1 MTLKK
6 QLLNQ
11 LQQVIEQDLATLTA
25 SARTAAIEATHEE
38 SRPENKYDT
47 RGLEASYLA
56 GAQNARAAELV
67 TILEHVRN
75 TIPRTFSESDPI
87 APTAV
92 VELETEGGAVTRL
105 FLVRMGAGYTLTVET
120 KKYVTVT
127 TQSPLGQALLGKLTG
142 DAVTLTTGR
151 ETKEYEIVRVS

>member
-1 MTLKK
+1 MTIKI

-56 GAQNARAAELV
+56 GAQSARAAELV
-67 TILEHVRN
+67 AILDHVRN
-75 TIPRTFSESDPI
+75 TIPRTFSERDPI
-87 APTAV
+87 AATAIA
-92 VELETEGGAVTRL
+92 ELESEGGAPTIV
-105 FLVRMGAGYTLTVET
+105 FLVRLGAGYTLTVES

-127 TQSPLGQALLGKLTG
+127 TQSPLGQALLGKLAG
-142 DAVTLTTGR
+142 DAVALTTGR
-151 ETKEYEIVRVS
+151 ETKEYDIIRVT

>member
-11 LQQVIEQDLATLTA
+11 LQQVIEQDLATLTS

-56 GAQNARAAELV
+56 GAQNARAAELLA
-67 TILEHVRN
+67 ILDHVRG
-75 TIPRTFSESDPI
+75 TTPKTFSESDPI

-92 VELETEGGAVTRL
+92 VELESDGGVPTFL
-105 FLVRMGAGYTLTVET
+105 FLVRMGAGYTLPVEN

-127 TQSPLGQALLGKLTG
+127 TQSPLGQALLGRFQG

-151 ETKEYEIVRVS
+151 ETKEYDIIRVT